1 MKHRR
6 ICFLIR
12 RDLIHGKQNKKFLG
26 GGPRWL
32 PEPEPEPDADV
43 TVAVFPIGSG
53 SLRLRLRLLLSSRGA
68 SSTSAA
74 AAAALLRC
82 DRLPLPLPSL
92 LSPRR
97 RLLSPLTTAASGS
110 ATPPS
115 RPVPG
120 REGGPLDPCVH
131 VRVRFG
137 RCSLVL
143 GRSCTPMRNSG
154 VLGVER
160 TLLPAGPRL
169 TTVPGGRPSPE

>member
-12 RDLIHGKQNKKFLG
+12 RDLTHGKQNKKFFG

-32 PEPEPEPDADV
+32 PDPDDD
-43 TVAVFPIGSG
+43 VAVAAFPIGSG

-68 SSTSAA
+68 SSPSAA

-82 DRLPLPLPSL
+82 DRLPLPLP
-92 LSPRR
+92 
-97 RLLSPLTTAASGS
+97 LLSPLSRLRRLSPLTIAASGS
-110 ATPPS
+110 ATPPPPS

-120 REGGPLDPCVH
+120 REGGPFDPCVH

-160 TLLPAGPRL
+160 TLLPATPAL
-169 TTVPGGRPSPE
+169 TTVSGGSPSPE

>member
-12 RDLIHGKQNKKFLG
+12 RDLTHGKQNKKFFG
-26 GGPRWL
+26 GGPRRL
-32 PEPEPEPDADV
+32 PEPDDD
-43 TVAVFPIGSG
+43 VAVAEFPIGSG
-53 SLRLRLRLLLSSRGA
+53 SLRLLLLLLLSSRGA
-68 SSTSAA
+68 SSPSPA

-82 DRLPLPLPSL
+82 DRLPLPL
-92 LSPRR
+92 LSPLSRLRR
-97 RLLSPLTTAASGS
+97 LSPLTTAASGS
-110 ATPPS
+110 ATRLPS

-120 REGGPLDPCVH
+120 REGGPFDPCVH

-160 TLLPAGPRL
+160 TLLPAPAAPAL
-169 TTVPGGRPSPE
+169 TTVSGGSPSPE

>member
-12 RDLIHGKQNKKFLG
+12 RDLTHGKQNKKFFG

-32 PEPEPEPDADV
+32 PDPDDDV
-43 TVAVFPIGSG
+43 AVAVFPIGSG

-68 SSTSAA
+68 SSPSAA

-82 DRLPLPLPSL
+82 DRLPLPLPL
-92 LSPRR
+92 LSPLSRLRR
-97 RLLSPLTTAASGS
+97 LSPLTTAASGS
-110 ATPPS
+110 ATPPPPS

-120 REGGPLDPCVH
+120 REGGPFDPCVH

-160 TLLPAGPRL
+160 TLLPATPAL
-169 TTVPGGRPSPE
+169 TTVSGGSPSPE